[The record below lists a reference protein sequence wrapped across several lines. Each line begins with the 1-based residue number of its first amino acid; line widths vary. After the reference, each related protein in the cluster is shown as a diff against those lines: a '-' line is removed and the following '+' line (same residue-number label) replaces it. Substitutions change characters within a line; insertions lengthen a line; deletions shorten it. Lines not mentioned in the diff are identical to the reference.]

1 MSNNKNTNLQIQ
13 NQIQIQKQDITQ
25 AQNQAFSNEIL
36 CRLLSSA
43 ECYHHR
49 NFENKIKKKK
59 MGEIFSYYNTLNS
72 GNEKSIEHLKKQLLN
87 QFEIFKSSFENYREE
102 YEEYNFPDNLD
113 PEFIKYLLK
122 DWKEDFEKDN
132 KLKEDAKYYEGI
144 IKLIDGNEK
153 ISFRQDIKQL
163 NKNKKNKNGAVA
175 KKLMESIGAVQDVA
189 SNIELKVK
197 NDIEQ
202 KGYYKHEVQLDKKYS
217 DNEDMKRVKDE
228 IKRNREL
235 INKELNDEND
245 EENNDK
251 NKEIKDDKNKKKIDK
266 KEEDNKEDD
275 ESHNEQSEKE
285 KEKKEK
291 EKEKE
296 KKEKEKEK
304 KEKEK
309 EKEKKEKEKE
319 KKEKEKEKEKKEKE
333 KEKKEKEK
341 EKKEKEKEKEK
352 NKKEIDDLLNSINNK
367 IYKEGAK
374 KMKKGMKNEIEKEIE
389 SLGKRISEYQKKNND
404 KYTLPK
410 KNIVKDLNA
419 RAIYFQQEGNELLKL
434 FENELKN
441 NNVID

>member
-132 KLKEDAKYYEGI
+132 KLKDDAKYYEGI

-245 EENNDK
+245 KDNNDK

-285 KEKKEK
+285 KEKKE
-291 EKEKE
+291 
-296 KKEKEKEK
+296 
-304 KEKEK
+304 
-309 EKEKKEKEKE
+309 
-319 KKEKEKEKEKKEKE
+319 KEKE

>member
-1 MSNNKNTNLQIQ
+1 MSSKKNLQMQ

-72 GNEKSIEHLKKQLLN
+72 GNEKTIEHLKKQLLN

-122 DWKEDFEKDN
+122 EWKEDFEKDN

-197 NDIEQ
+197 NDIEK
-202 KGYYKHEVQLDKKYS
+202 KGYYKHEVQLDKKFS

-235 INKELNDEND
+235 INKELKDKND
-245 EENNDK
+245 EENNIKNKETQNDK
-251 NKEIKDDKNKKKIDK
+251 NKDKNEEDEEEEEEEEEKVDENNNKSVNNKGKKEIKNKPKDKKKSNKKKKYNTIN
-266 KEEDNKEDD
+266 NKET
-275 ESHNEQSEKE
+275 N
-285 KEKKEK
+285 
-291 EKEKE
+291 
-296 KKEKEKEK
+296 
-304 KEKEK
+304 
-309 EKEKKEKEKE
+309 
-319 KKEKEKEKEKKEKE
+319 
-333 KEKKEKEK
+333 
-341 EKKEKEKEKEK
+341 K
-352 NKKEIDDLLNSINNK
+352 NNEIDDLLDSIKKSIMEKGESLTEEEYHKIENEIKKLGENLIDYEKKNKKKFELKDKKIIKDIRAKAVLYFNENGKKIIPKLENQLKINK
-367 IYKEGAK
+367 ITY
-374 KMKKGMKNEIEKEIE
+374 
-389 SLGKRISEYQKKNND
+389 
-404 KYTLPK
+404 
-410 KNIVKDLNA
+410 NI
-419 RAIYFQQEGNELLKL
+419 Y
-434 FENELKN
+434 
-441 NNVID
+441 